1 MARVVLGRSSLPGQI
16 EQCTSNLEMPSPH
29 LQIPRKLKNTRH
41 DKDGRQ
47 RERKTFETAV

>member
-16 EQCTSNLEMPSPH
+16 TIMSNVHPSSNLEMPLPDLPH
-29 LQIPRKLKNTRH
+29 LQIPRKLENARY

-47 RERKTFETAV
+47 